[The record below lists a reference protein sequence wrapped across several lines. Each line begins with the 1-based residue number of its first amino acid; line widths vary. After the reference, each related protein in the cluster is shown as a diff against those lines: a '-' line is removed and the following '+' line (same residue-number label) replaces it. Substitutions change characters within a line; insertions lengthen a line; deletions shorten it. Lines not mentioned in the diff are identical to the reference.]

1 MVQCELFLLALKTMT
16 TKYPD
21 HLPALSTPTITNKI
35 LATTFQDHQHPPC
48 TGKWDLAS
56 SQKLDIG
63 SLSLSLQF
71 IKISTSD
78 TFTKINQFHS
88 LPRKKPTLKLSWQYW
103 TSKDKFTFNFF
114 SFHSM
119 ITVFIL
125 NTLRSIN
132 PLVTSYT
139 HL

>member
-1 MVQCELFLLALKTMT
+1 MVQCEFFLLALKTMT

-71 IKISTSD
+71 IILCGDQDFNLGYFHNNKSISLIATEK
-78 TFTKINQFHS
+78 TNIE
-88 LPRKKPTLKLSWQYW
+88 
-103 TSKDKFTFNFF
+103 
-114 SFHSM
+114 
-119 ITVFIL
+119 VIL
-125 NTLRSIN
+125 TILDQ
-132 PLVTSYT
+132 
-139 HL
+139 